1 MDKKDIQ
8 RQSEN
13 VYDIS
18 EYGLLAKPVCMY
30 INDLC
35 YPVSQEDDYLQ
46 ALLGQ
51 GFMCC
56 RDQPRFLTR
65 SEKCVVE

>member
-1 MDKKDIQ
+1 MQVSINTPHMDKKDIQ

-30 INDLC
+30 INDL
-35 YPVSQEDDYLQ
+35 
-46 ALLGQ
+46 
-51 GFMCC
+51 
-56 RDQPRFLTR
+56 
-65 SEKCVVE
+65 